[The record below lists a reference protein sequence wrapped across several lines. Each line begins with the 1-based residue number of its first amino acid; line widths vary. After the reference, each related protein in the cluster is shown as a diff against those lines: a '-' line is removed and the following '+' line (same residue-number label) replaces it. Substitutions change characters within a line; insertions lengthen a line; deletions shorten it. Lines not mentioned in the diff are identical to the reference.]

1 MSHIENGII
10 KVRIKYPFED
20 YDYVINAISRVE
32 INKVA
37 ALWLIQTFSKKL
49 SKKGFNMLKVQ
60 W

>member
-37 ALWLIQTFSKKL
+37 ALWLIQTFGKKL
-49 SKKGFNMLKVQ
+49 SIKGFNMLKVQ
-60 W
+60 